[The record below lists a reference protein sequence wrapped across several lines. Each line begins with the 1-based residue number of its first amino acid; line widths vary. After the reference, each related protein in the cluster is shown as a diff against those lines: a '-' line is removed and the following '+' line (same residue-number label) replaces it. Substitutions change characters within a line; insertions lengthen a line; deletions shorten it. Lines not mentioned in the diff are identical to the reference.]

1 MTLDWS
7 TIIVAVIGVCST
19 FVSWF
24 LARKKYYSEVDH
36 NIIENMESSLE
47 FYKKLSDDN
56 KSRLEEVLTRN
67 AALEKEVADLRE
79 QVQQLQA
86 QLFSLMKNKMD
97 RVEGE
102 NKKLKK
108 ETKKSIIFVTKI
120 VAKLLNMV
128 KILFQTMIFCIM
140 KF

>member
-1 MTLDWS
+1 MMELDWS
-7 TIIVAVIGVCST
+7 TIIVAVIGVIT
-19 FVSWF
+19 TIVSWI

-36 NIIENMESSLE
+36 NVIENMESSLE

-67 AALEKEVADLRE
+67 AALEKEVADLRRE
-79 QVQQLQA
+79 VSQLQA

-108 ETKKSIIFVTKI
+108 ETKKTK
-120 VAKLLNMV
+120 K
-128 KILFQTMIFCIM
+128 
-140 KF
+140 